1 MADNMDKEKLQ
12 SVYNTLSQY
21 RREYYG
27 SCGRAQSRIE
37 ESVRM
42 YAETLPGD
50 LYVKLNQG
58 SASGLYRPA
67 FFQGDLD
74 RSLRILE
81 EELGK

>member
-1 MADNMDKEKLQ
+1 MSDNMDKEKLQ
-12 SVYNTLSQY
+12 SVYNTLSRY
-21 RREYYG
+21 RSEYYG
-27 SCGRAQSRIE
+27 SSGRAQSRIE

-58 SASGLYRPA
+58 SGSGLFEHT

-74 RSLRILE
+74 RTLSILE
-81 EELGK
+81 KELG

>member
-1 MADNMDKEKLQ
+1 MEKEKLQ

-21 RREYYG
+21 RSAFYG
-27 SCGRAQSRIE
+27 SSGKAQSRIE

-42 YAETLPGD
+42 YAQTLPGE

-58 SASGLYRPA
+58 SASGLFKPT

-74 RSLRILE
+74 RSLTILE
-81 EELGK
+81 EELGR